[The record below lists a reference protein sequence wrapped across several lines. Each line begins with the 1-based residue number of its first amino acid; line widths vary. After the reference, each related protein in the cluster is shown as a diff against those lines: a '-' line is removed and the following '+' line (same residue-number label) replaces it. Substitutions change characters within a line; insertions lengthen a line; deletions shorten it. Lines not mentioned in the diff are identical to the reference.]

1 MIAAVVLVSAIAITL
16 LTPGFTVGFLDPGDP
31 SPTGAQA
38 LATIL
43 AQHGHQ
49 VTRVTTA
56 RAASAA
62 AAAAGADVT
71 LLVTSPALLT
81 GADLAALA
89 RIPADRVIVEPDTS
103 TLRALAPAVRLAGT
117 AQVGPVQPRCP
128 LPAATLAGNA
138 NMGGLLLATS
148 QPGAWRCYPAAGYP
162 SLIRYVSGGH
172 AITVFGSGDPFS
184 DAYLGRL
191 GNAALTLNVL
201 APRARIVWLVP
212 SLPPPGAAGG
222 PGSGGLGSGGQKSVF
237 ALIPWP
243 ACLVALQLGVA
254 VLLCAL
260 WRARRLGPLVPERLP
275 AVVRAAETVEGHGQ
289 LYRSRRSRDRA
300 AAALRDAARSRLAAR
315 LGLPEGAEPGA
326 LAALLASRTGHGA
339 DHVAAV
345 LFGPVPSDDAALVR
359 LADALDTLEKEV
371 RTP

>member
-1 MIAAVVLVSAIAITL
+1 VIVIAAVVLAGAIAITL
-16 LTPGFTVGFLDPGDP
+16 LTPGSTVGFLDPGDP

-56 RAASAA
+56 DAA
-62 AAAAGADVT
+62 AAAARGADAT
-71 LLVTSPALLT
+71 LLVTSPVLLS
-81 GADLAALA
+81 GPGLAALA
-89 RIPADRVIVEPDTS
+89 RIPADRVIVEPDAR

-117 AQVGPVQPRCP
+117 TQVGPVQPRCS
-128 LPAATLAGNA
+128 LPAAALAGNA

-148 QPGAWRCYPAAGYP
+148 APGAQQCYPAAGHP
-162 SLIRYVSGGH
+162 SLVRYVDGGH

-212 SLPPPGAAGG
+212 SLPPPGAAGSG
-222 PGSGGLGSGGQKSVF
+222 PGSGGQKSVF

-243 ACLVALQLGVA
+243 AYLVALQLGVA

-275 AVVRAAETVEGHGQ
+275 AVVRAAETVEGHGR

-315 LGLPEGAEPGA
+315 LGLPEGAQPAA
-326 LAALLASRTGHGA
+326 LAAVLAGRTGHDAG
-339 DHVAAV
+339 HVAAI
-345 LFGPVPSDDAALVR
+345 LFGPVPPDDAALVR